1 MKKIFRPNIIK
12 IKYYYDEKRKTKCVI
27 NWIDANNTRRRSVGV
42 ALRNPNDDPN
52 LKLGKHI
59 AESRAKA
66 DMFRKHIESLDD
78 IYLII
83 TYKRNIY
90 GECHDREI
98 LHINDLTNHES

>member
-27 NWIDANNTRRRSVGV
+27 NWIDANNIRRRSVGV

-66 DMFRKHIESLDD
+66 YMFRKHIESLAD
-78 IYLII
+78 IGLII
-83 TYKRNIY
+83 TYKCNIY
-90 GECHDREI
+90 EKCYNKEI
-98 LHINDLTNHES
+98 SHINDLTNYES